1 MKRVATC
8 IIAVLSAYNGAL
20 TADEAVFV
28 EKGNA
33 GSVQNP
39 LANTAKM
46 AVPPGN
52 FP

>member
-8 IIAVLSAYNGAL
+8 IIALLLAYNGAL

-33 GSVQNP
+33 GCT
-39 LANTAKM
+39 LYT
-46 AVPPGN
+46 AVPR
-52 FP
+52 F